1 MNLLEDLKNRL
12 KIMHSSEDDE
22 LQRILKASERTI
34 QAMTGASD
42 MTEPILEE
50 LIIERSRYAYNDSL
64 EYFEDNFQS
73 QIMLASYM
81 FGGLNDEKTSV

>member
-22 LQRILKASERTI
+22 LQRILKASESSI

-50 LIIERSRYAYNDSL
+50 LIIERSRYAYND
-64 EYFEDNFQS
+64 
-73 QIMLASYM
+73 
-81 FGGLNDEKTSV
+81 